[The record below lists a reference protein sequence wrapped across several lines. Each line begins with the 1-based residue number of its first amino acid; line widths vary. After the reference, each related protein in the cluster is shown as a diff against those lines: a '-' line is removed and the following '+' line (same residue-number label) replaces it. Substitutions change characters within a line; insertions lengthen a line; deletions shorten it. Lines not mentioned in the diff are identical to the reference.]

1 MRTLQA
7 IYGKITH
14 FVSLAIHIFDHEIE
28 NDNQNQIPIQ
38 PIPLQD
44 VQNITER
51 RYPLRD
57 RKKLNFMELIN
68 IKTQLLIFN
77 GKYVRLWNRIW
88 NIDNF
93 YFFQFL

>member
-1 MRTLQA
+1 MYIRNQLTIIRRSLHEILRTLQA

-57 RKKLNFMELIN
+57 RKKTEFYGIN
-68 IKTQLLIFN
+68 
-77 GKYVRLWNRIW
+77 
-88 NIDNF
+88 
-93 YFFQFL
+93 

>member
-28 NDNQNQIPIQ
+28 NDNQNQIAIQ

-44 VQNITER
+44 VQNLTKR